1 MKHIHGILGSIIFLI
16 IGITLLLLLGFT
28 TPLPLP
34 QEEGIL
40 IDLETISSSSS
51 SNSSS
56 NDESKENSSASDKNI
71 ENQNLEES
79 AYVASSDQQIT
90 NPNTVRINNM
100 FNNAF
105 NNSFTNMGDHNN
117 DNPSNLHGDD
127 NNGPD
132 AGFGTLKGTRGVI
145 KVDPV
150 AKENSYGTVKFKIT
164 VNETG
169 KVTDIT
175 LISTTCDECIQPAKD
190 AIEKWQYEPKP
201 GSGYQIGT
209 VVIEFKQG

>member
-1 MKHIHGILGSIIFLI
+1 MKHIHGIIGTIIFLLAV
-16 IGITLLLLLGFT
+16 ITLLLLLGFT

-40 IDLETISSSSS
+40 IEFESISSSSS
-51 SNSSS
+51 SSSS
-56 NDESKENSSASDKNI
+56 STDATKENSSASDENI
-71 ENQNLEES
+71 ENQNSEES
-79 AYVASSDQQIT
+79 AYVASGDEQTT
-90 NPNTVRINNM
+90 NPNTDRINNM
-100 FNNAF
+100 FDNAF
-105 NNSFTNMGDHNN
+105 NNGFTNIGDHNN

-127 NNGPD
+127 NGPD
-132 AGFGTLKGTRGVI
+132 EGFGTLEGSRGVI

-175 LISTTCDECIQPAKD
+175 LISTTCDECVQPAKD
-190 AIEKWQYEPKP
+190 AIKKWKYEPKP

-209 VVIEFKQG
+209 VVIEFKQS

>member
-16 IGITLLLLLGFT
+16 AAITLLLLLGFT
-28 TPLPLP
+28 TQLPLP

-40 IDLETISSSSS
+40 IDFESISSSSS
-51 SNSSS
+51 SSSS
-56 NDESKENSSASDKNI
+56 ATDATKENSSASDENI
-71 ENQNLEES
+71 ENQKLEES
-79 AYVASSDQQIT
+79 AFVASGDQQTT
-90 NPNTVRINNM
+90 NPNTERINKM
-100 FNNAF
+100 LDNAF
-105 NNSFTNMGDHNN
+105 NNGFTNIGDHNN
-117 DNPSNLHGDD
+117 ENPSNLLGDI

-132 AGFGTLKGTRGVI
+132 AGFGTLEGSRGVI

-150 AKENSYGTVKFKIT
+150 AKDNSYGTVKFKIT

-190 AIEKWQYEPKP
+190 AIEKWKYEPKP

-209 VVIEFKQG
+209 VIIEFKQR